1 MMEAFS
7 HFTLLADGKVVEP
20 NDEFGT
26 ETGPAVMA
34 MKAWA
39 RDSDEAADMF
49 IGIANHLGF
58 KIDDSIEL
66 FETEPVMA
74 SEERPFGYDIQFS
87 PYSDDA
93 PTLQ

>member
-1 MMEAFS
+1 MTQEYS
-7 HFTLLADGKVVEP
+7 HFTLLADGAIIEP
-20 NDEFGT
+20 NAEFDT
-26 ETGPAVMA
+26 EPGPAVMA

-58 KIDDSIEL
+58 KIEDSIEL

-74 SEERPFGYDIQFS
+74 AEDRPFGYDIQFT
-87 PYSDDA
+87 PYSEQA